1 MATFIR
7 LLSSFP
13 FYPRNMVEESSSP
26 ARSLRSKIS
35 KSYHKSRLAQ
45 FISYLGPA
53 LIVSIAY
60 MDPGNYGT
68 DIQGGAGYNYDLLWV
83 VWLASGMAMLLQY
96 LSGKLGIATGQS
108 LPEIL
113 REKLKKR
120 AFIIPYWLAA
130 EAAAAATDLAEYLG
144 TVVALNLLFGI
155 PMIYA
160 AIFGALDVIIL
171 LTLVSRRF
179 RLMEQMFL
187 LFVSVIS
194 IGYLYEIF
202 LVGPD
207 PSAIVTHSFM
217 PKFADSG
224 AIMIAVGVIGATVMP
239 HALFLHSSLTAGKVK
254 SSPPAEKRRILKLHK
269 YENIITLT
277 IAGFVNAAIM
287 VMAAAAFHNGHSNVA
302 SIEEAYKTLVP
313 LFGAAAG
320 VVFVLT
326 LLSSGISSSVVG
338 TLAGQSIFEGLLGRK
353 VNVWI
358 RRFITRFVNVVPTT
372 IALLIGIDPLS
383 ILVYSQVILSLMI
396 PLPMIPLVLLCRN
409 KELMGEFVNKR
420 VTTILAFG
428 FVAVILAFNTYL
440 LISTFLPQ

>member
-1 MATFIR
+1 MAEEP
-7 LLSSFP
+7 SNP
-13 FYPRNMVEESSSP
+13 PRTAISI
-26 ARSLRSKIS
+26 RSKMLS
-35 KSYHKSRLAQ
+35 AYRKSRLAQ

-68 DIQGGAGYNYDLLWV
+68 DIQGGAGYNYNLLWV
-83 VWLASGMAMLLQY
+83 VWLASGMAMMLQY

-108 LPEIL
+108 LTEIL
-113 REKLKKR
+113 REKLKKKR
-120 AFIIPYWLAA
+120 FIVPYWLAA

-144 TVVALNLLFGI
+144 TVIALNLLFGI

-171 LTLVSRRF
+171 LTLLSRRF
-179 RLMEQMFL
+179 RLVEQMFL

-202 LVGPD
+202 IMRPD
-207 PSAIVTHSFM
+207 TSAIIFHSFV
-217 PKFADSG
+217 PTLPDNG
-224 AIMIAVGVIGATVMP
+224 AMMIAVGVIGATVMP
-239 HALFLHSSLTAGKVK
+239 HALFLHSSLTANKVK
-254 SSPPAEKRRILKLHK
+254 KDSPPAERKRILKLHK
-269 YENIITLT
+269 YENILTLT

-287 VMAAAAFHNGHSNVA
+287 VMAAAAFHGGHSGVA
-302 SIEEAYKTLVP
+302 SIDEAYKTLVP

-320 VVFVLT
+320 TIFVLT

-372 IALLIGIDPLS
+372 IAILVGLDPLN

-396 PLPMIPLVLLCRN
+396 PLPMIPLVMLCRD
-409 KELMGEFVNKR
+409 KSVMGEFVNR
-420 VTTILAFG
+420 RITTVLALV
-428 FVAVILAFNTYL
+428 FVGIILAFNSYL
-440 LISTFLPQ
+440 LISTFFSIGAPASP